1 MPLRYKFIGCK
12 TLVRKLMKSLTRDRW
27 EQLYP
32 ESEERLNREAE
43 VIKPHLEWLTALP
56 DELCIK
62 VFGFLSKKQLHKVPH
77 SPLSAD
83 SFSCR

>member
-1 MPLRYKFIGCK
+1 MPPRYSRRDVGAEADEI
-12 TLVRKLMKSLTRDRW
+12 TDAPDRW

-32 ESEERLNREAE
+32 ESEGRLNREAE

-77 SPLSAD
+77 SPLLRRFA
-83 SFSCR
+83 FL

>member
-1 MPLRYKFIGCK
+1 MPPRDELDARL
-12 TLVRKLMKSLTRDRW
+12 LVRKLKKKSLTRDRW

-32 ESEERLNREAE
+32 DSEERLNREAE

-62 VFGFLSKKQLHKVPH
+62 VFGFLSKKQLHKVPTQS
-77 SPLSAD
+77 SPRRFVFL
-83 SFSCR
+83 

>member
-1 MPLRYKFIGCK
+1 MDARL
-12 TLVRKLMKSLTRDRW
+12 LVRKLMESLTRDRW

-77 SPLSAD
+77 TVLPLRRF
-83 SFSCR
+83 SFL